1 MARDSIDEAL
11 GVAKAKTPTGSGRTL
26 SARPAFHRQVA
37 LADASLRAARS
48 SFYADI
54 QQAWTEAQQQ
64 IGELE
69 TRRLLRSSII
79 HAVTAS
85 MNVVDQMYTAVGGT
99 SVFEDSPLQR
109 HFRDIHVASQHMMVA
124 EPVMELAGRVMSG
137 VDDDALGL

>member
-1 MARDSIDEAL
+1 
-11 GVAKAKTPTGSGRTL
+11 
-26 SARPAFHRQVA
+26 
-37 LADASLRAARS
+37 
-48 SFYADI
+48 
-54 QQAWTEAQQQ
+54 
-64 IGELE
+64 
-69 TRRLLRSSII
+69 
-79 HAVTAS
+79 